1 MPRLPIMTRDEMT
14 PDQQRVHD
22 DIAGGPRGAVRGP
35 FHALLYSPPLADAAQ
50 KLGQYVRYD
59 CTIPQ
64 KLRELAILITAHHW
78 KAQYEWFAHEGHA
91 RDAGL
96 PDAVIEA
103 IRHGERPDFSDD
115 AEEEIYDFCTE
126 LYAAK
131 RVSDATFARV
141 EARHGKV
148 GAVELGGLLG
158 HYNLIAIT
166 LNIAEIP
173 VPGGEKPL
181 TE

>member
-1 MPRLPIMTRDEMT
+1 MARMPQLLRDDMT
-14 PDQQRVHD
+14 PEQQRVHD
-22 DIAGGPRGAVRGP
+22 DIAGGPRGGVRGP

-59 CTIPQ
+59 CSIPQ
-64 KLRELAILITAHHW
+64 KLRELAILVTAYHW
-78 KAQYEWFAHEGHA
+78 KAQYEWFAHETHA
-91 RDAGL
+91 REAGIS
-96 PDAVIEA
+96 DSVIEA
-103 IRHGERPDFSDD
+103 IRQGESPTFIDE
-115 AEEEIYDFCTE
+115 AEEEIYNFCSE
-126 LYAAK
+126 LYENK
-131 RVSDATFARV
+131 RISDASFAKV

-173 VPGGEKPL
+173 VPSGTKPL
-181 TE
+181 AE

>member
-1 MPRLPIMTRDEMT
+1 MARLPELSRDDMT

-35 FHALLYSPPLADAAQ
+35 FHALLYSPKLADAAQ

-59 CTIPQ
+59 CSIPQ
-64 KLRELAILITAHHW
+64 KLRELAILITAYHW
-78 KAQYEWFAHEGHA
+78 KAQYEWFAHESHA

-96 PDAVIEA
+96 PDPVIEA
-103 IRHGERPDFSDD
+103 IRRGERPDFTD
-115 AEEEIYDFCTE
+115 AAEAEIYDFCTE
-126 LYAAK
+126 LYENK
-131 RVSDATFARV
+131 RVSDTTFARI
-141 EARHGKV
+141 EARHGHV

-166 LNIAEIP
+166 LKIAETP
-173 VPGGEKPL
+173 VPGGAKPL
-181 TE
+181 AD

>member
-1 MPRLPIMTRDEMT
+1 MARLPELARENMT
-14 PDQQRVHD
+14 PDQQRVSD

-59 CTIPQ
+59 CSIPQ
-64 KLRELAILITAHHW
+64 KLRELAILITAYHW

-103 IRHGERPDFSDD
+103 IRNGEQPGFADP
-115 AEEEIYDFCTE
+115 AEEEIYAFCTE
-126 LYAAK
+126 LYETK
-131 RVSDATFARV
+131 RVSDASFAKI
-141 EARHGKV
+141 EARHGKT

-173 VPGGEKPL
+173 VPGGELPL
-181 TE
+181 AE